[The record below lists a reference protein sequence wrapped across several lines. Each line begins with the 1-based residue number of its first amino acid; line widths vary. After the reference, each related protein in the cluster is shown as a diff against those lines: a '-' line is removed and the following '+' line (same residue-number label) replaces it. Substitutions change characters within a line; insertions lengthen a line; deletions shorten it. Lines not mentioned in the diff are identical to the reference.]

1 MKWNLNKKN
10 NLLLKKLF
18 FMINTVKYIIKLE
31 KILSKFFTIL
41 AKLLNFFLIK
51 NFNILKFTYK
61 SSIIKI

>member
-1 MKWNLNKKN
+1 
-10 NLLLKKLF
+10 
-18 FMINTVKYIIKLE
+18 MINTVKYIIKLE

-61 SSIIKI
+61 SSIIKILKIYM